1 MARRFNIGDRV
12 VRFNPSYY
20 SNIFHKEKYM
30 EYAQVTDA
38 NDDRFTTKGKL
49 TNFDNGTNYNDCFQ
63 SSGKCVYGYV
73 GDTTFWF
80 NLDTEQE
87 LINEFHAKAEV
98 QFINEVKEK
107 NAEEIARIEAQIKSL
122 EKAKERL
129 QDMTD
134 AYMGYTTLK
143 TFEHI
148 GDMSNVF
155 QHKIDMCNKLY
166 KR

>member
-49 TNFDNGTNYNDCFQ
+49 TSFDKGTNYNDCFQ

-87 LINEFHAKAEV
+87 LINEFHAKVEV

-122 EKAKERL
+122 EKAKARL